1 MKEKYR
7 NVLLRWGYIPPS
19 GLIEKLHALR
29 YQVAR
34 EVLDEYILTGGTSPL
49 DVAIQRKF
57 DDWLY
62 QQEEK

>member
-29 YQVAR
+29 YQVAYSVLVDYCQEVGGR
-34 EVLDEYILTGGTSPL
+34 EANIVGLY
-49 DVAIQRKF
+49 
-57 DDWLY
+57 DWLT
-62 QQEEK
+62 QQEEE